1 MVSGYIALL
10 LPPFLHLK
18 TSAGSVRSGTRNAA
32 EPSVNTRPTKKALLR
47 STFSGLGNQ
56 YAGTLI
62 TGVGQLVVTAALARL
77 LSPEDYGLAG
87 LATVYVGLAT
97 VLSQFG
103 LSAAIIQRSE
113 LTPRYVRAGFTASI
127 LLGLLTTTLV
137 WLTAPLAS
145 AALGNAQL
153 VPVIRGLSLG
163 FVLGNPGFVADALS
177 QRNLAWRRL
186 MWVDV
191 TAFLL
196 GYALPAVVLAS
207 RGYGVW
213 ALVASAL
220 GQNLVRTATLLS
232 LQPHPKWP
240 RIGTEIKE
248 LLLYGSNFTLA
259 RIFNYTAGQGDNL
272 VVGRVLGVVAL
283 GYYSRAFKLMLILVT
298 YFAAVVTRVLF
309 PIMSRLQGDRPRLQS
324 AYLTGAAVLGLVS
337 APVGAL
343 MVVLAPEFI
352 GVLLGPKWTQATAPF
367 QILTLGILMRNVY
380 MMAYCLDGAMGAMRT
395 RMVRDGIYAV
405 AVVLGSLVGTRFGL
419 VGVATGVVIA
429 IGVNYFVGAAMSLR
443 ILGATWRDYA
453 RSQLPAFGLG
463 VLTAG
468 VAYGVRMALLAAGF
482 NQLMVV
488 VVTSSISLAA
498 LGLFYLARPGI
509 IGHYGNIAVE
519 HFSVALASRL
529 DPKEAT

>member
-1 MVSGYIALL
+1 
-10 LPPFLHLK
+10 
-18 TSAGSVRSGTRNAA
+18 
-32 EPSVNTRPTKKALLR
+32 
-47 STFSGLGNQ
+47 
-56 YAGTLI
+56 
-62 TGVGQLVVTAALARL
+62 
-77 LSPEDYGLAG
+77 
-87 LATVYVGLAT
+87 

-103 LSAAIIQRSE
+103 VSAAIIQRSE
-113 LTPRYVRAGFTASI
+113 LTPRYVRAGFTASVLI
-127 LLGLLTTTLV
+127 GLLTTCLV
-137 WLTAPLAS
+137 WLTAPLA
-145 AALGNAQL
+145 ALALGNAQL
-153 VPVIRGLSLG
+153 VPIIRGLSLG
-163 FVLGNPGFVADALS
+163 FLLGNPGFVAEALS

-186 MWVDV
+186 MWVEV

-196 GYALPAVVLAS
+196 GYALPALVLAA

-213 ALVASAL
+213 ALVGSVL
-220 GQNLVRTATLLS
+220 GQNFVRTVTLLV

-240 RIGTEIKE
+240 RIGSEIKE
-248 LLLYGSNFTLA
+248 LLLYGSRFTLA
-259 RIFNYTAGQGDNL
+259 RVFNYTAGQGDNL
-272 VVGRVLGVVAL
+272 VVGRVLGVVPL

-309 PIMSRLQGDRPRLQS
+309 PIMARLQGDRARLQS
-324 AYLTGAAVLGLVS
+324 TYLTGAAVLGLVS

-352 GVLLGPKWTQATAPF
+352 GVVLGPKWVLATVPF
-367 QILTLGILMRNVY
+367 QILTLGIVMRNVY

-429 IGVNYFVGAAMSLR
+429 IGVNYLVGAAMSLR
-443 ILGATWRDYA
+443 MLGTTWYEYA

-468 VAYGVRMALLAAGF
+468 VAYGIRTLLLAAGF
-482 NQLMVV
+482 SQLMVLV
-488 VVTSSISLAA
+488 LTSLVSLAA
-498 LGLFYLARPGI
+498 VALLYLARPSI
-509 IGHYGNIAVE
+509 IGHYGNIAVG